1 MKCAGCVA
9 VVEKRLLDCEGV
21 RAVSVNLL
29 TEKAT
34 VIYETEICQNES
46 DALQDAS
53 RRTEF
58 AAGLVK
64 AIAAAGFS
72 AQLLTAKSR
81 ALPRL
86 QEIDRDIQTDQ
97 SLPFGL
103 KTPLGFLRNFQLK
116 LAQWDIVPPIA
127 LIVLALVGHLGPM
140 GILDLPILSNM
151 YAHCAIASVAL
162 LTLGQA
168 IWWDGAKG
176 LWYRVPN
183 MNSLVSLGTISA
195 YTASVVA
202 LVKPELG
209 WHCFFEEPV
218 MMLGFV
224 LLGQSLLTR
233 AKGRASEA
241 IRTLMNLQPETARLV
256 VGNLQIATA
265 VEDLQVGDRIL
276 VLPGEK
282 IPVDGVAIAGVSS
295 VDESMLTG
303 ESLPVAKQVGA
314 RVTGATL
321 NLTGA
326 ITVEVM
332 QTGEQTT
339 FARIVALVEAA
350 QASKAP
356 IQALAD
362 QVAGYFSYG
371 VMAIAV
377 LTFIFWWGIWQSD
390 LIFSLKLAIAVLVVA
405 CPCALG
411 LATPT
416 AIMVGT
422 GMGAERGILIKGGAS
437 LEKVHRLTAVMFDKT
452 GTLTAG
458 KPEVTDAIADENFG
472 VWNGTEHRGGTPPQ
486 TEDRQLLQFAA
497 SAEAGANH
505 ILGTAI
511 VEKAQN
517 LGLERLPMQTSE
529 SVTGSGVRAVVDENN
544 SQALPKVV
552 YVGNQDWLI
561 ENHVSLPQ
569 RAMELGDRLAKE
581 GKTPVFVAVQT
592 SASNDETM
600 FAGTIAIRD
609 QIKPEAAAVVKSL
622 EEMGLQV
629 WMLTGDRKETAHAI
643 ALQLGIAPERVI
655 AAVKPDGKAAVI
667 QQLQTQGQRIAMVG
681 DGVNDAPALA
691 NATVGIA
698 LSSGTDV
705 AMETADIVLMRQVF
719 MPSGAMGEGADCA
732 QGIQDVVTAIRLSRA
747 TFSKIRQNLFWAFAY
762 NTLSIPIAAGVLYP
776 SLGISLN
783 PTIAGL
789 AMAFSSVSV
798 VVSSLS
804 LRWFR

>member
-9 VVEKRLLDCEGV
+9 VVEKRLLECEGV
-21 RAVSVNLL
+21 RAASVNLL
-29 TEKAT
+29 TEVAT
-34 VIYETEICQNES
+34 VVYSDEFGKTETDS
-46 DALQDAS
+46 PSGDAF
-53 RRTEF
+53 RRTEL
-58 AAGLVK
+58 GQQLVK
-64 AIAAAGFS
+64 AIASAGFS
-72 AQLLTAKSR
+72 AQLQATRTR
-81 ALPRL
+81 AIAAHSESSVQKEGDLKFL
-86 QEIDRDIQTDQ
+86 GI
-97 SLPFGL
+97 SL
-103 KTPLGFLRNFQLK
+103 KIRQV
-116 LAQWDIVPPIA
+116 LARWDIAPPIA

-151 YAHCAIASVAL
+151 YAHWAIASIAL
-162 LTLGQA
+162 LTLGQE
-168 IWWDGAKG
+168 IWWDGAKC
-176 LWYRVPN
+176 LWYRSPN

-202 LVKPELG
+202 LFKPELG

-241 IRTLMNLQPETARLV
+241 IRTLMNLQPPTANLL
-256 VGNLQIATA
+256 VGNVQLPTA
-265 VEDLQVGDRIL
+265 VEDLQVGDRIV

-282 IPVDGVAIAGVSS
+282 IPVDGAVIAGVSS

-303 ESLPVAKQVGA
+303 ESLPVAKQVGT

-332 QTGEQTT
+332 QTGAQTT
-339 FARIVALVEAA
+339 IARIVALVEAA

-356 IQALAD
+356 IQEFAD
-362 QVAGYFSYG
+362 RVAGYFAYG
-371 VMAIAV
+371 VMAIAT
-377 LTFIFWWGIWQSD
+377 LTFLFWWGLCQSD
-390 LIFSLKLAIAVLVVA
+390 VLFSLKLAIAVLVVA

-452 GTLTAG
+452 GTLTTG
-458 KPEVTDAIADENFG
+458 KPEVTDAIADLDFPFWQAGENLD
-472 VWNGTEHRGGTPPQ
+472 T
-486 TEDRQLLQFAA
+486 QLLQLAA

-511 VEKAQN
+511 LAKAQN
-517 LGLERLPMQTSE
+517 LGLNLLPAQTSE
-529 SVTGSGVRAVVDENN
+529 SVTGSGVKAVFPSNPDSSRNP
-544 SQALPKVV
+544 QTIC
-552 YVGNQDWLI
+552 VGNRDWLV
-561 ENHVSLPQ
+561 ENDVVLPQ
-569 RAMELGDRLAKE
+569 SAIELGDRLAQT
-581 GKTPVFVAVQT
+581 GKTPVFVAIQMDLPN
-592 SASNDETM
+592 AQIL
-600 FAGTIAIRD
+600 FAGTIAIQDR
-609 QIKPEAAAVVKSL
+609 IKPEAPSVVKALRDLGL
-622 EEMGLQV
+622 EV
-629 WMLTGDRKETAHAI
+629 WMLTGDRTETARAI
-643 ALQLGIAPERVI
+643 AAQIGIDPAQVI
-655 AAVKPDGKAAVI
+655 AEVKPDGKAAVI
-667 QQLQTQGQRIAMVG
+667 QKLQQQGQRIAMVG

-705 AMETADIVLMRQVF
+705 AMETADIVLMRQ
-719 MPSGAMGEGADCA
+719 GEHQDRA
-732 QGIQDVVTAIRLSRA
+732 QGIQDVVAAIQLSRA

-783 PTIAGL
+783 PMIAGL

-804 LRWFR
+804 LRWFRWN

>member
-1 MKCAGCVA
+1 MTVTQTISAPNSVTLSVQGMKCAGCVA
-9 VVEKRLLDCEGV
+9 VVEKRLSDCEGV
-21 RAVSVNLL
+21 RAASVNLL
-29 TEKAT
+29 TERAT
-34 VIYETEICQNES
+34 VVYESEI
-46 DALQDAS
+46 D
-53 RRTEF
+53 RTELVEH
-58 AAGLVK
+58 LVK
-64 AIAAAGFS
+64 AIASAGFA
-72 AQLLTAKSR
+72 AQPQAAKPTPQQASLAASVEASQSRVSNILL
-81 ALPRL
+81 
-86 QEIDRDIQTDQ
+86 
-97 SLPFGL
+97 
-103 KTPLGFLRNFQLK
+103 NFQRN
-116 LAQWDIVPPIA
+116 LAKWDMVPPIA
-127 LIVLALVGHLGPM
+127 LIGLALVGHLGPM
-140 GILDLPILSNM
+140 GILHLPILSNM
-151 YAHCAIASVAL
+151 YAHWAIATLAL
-162 LTLGQA
+162 LTLGRE
-168 IWWDGAKG
+168 IWWDGAKC
-176 LWYRVPN
+176 LWYRSPN

-195 YTASVVA
+195 YIASVVA
-202 LVKPELG
+202 LFKPELG

-233 AKGRASEA
+233 AKGRASDA
-241 IRTLMNLQPETARLV
+241 IRTLMNLQPPTARLL
-256 VGNLQIATA
+256 VGNVQLPTA
-265 VEDLQVGDRIL
+265 VEDLQVGDRIV

-282 IPVDGVAIAGVSS
+282 VPVDGVVIAGVSS

-303 ESLPVAKQVGA
+303 ESLPVAKQVGT

-332 QTGEQTT
+332 QTGEKTT

-356 IQALAD
+356 IQQLAD
-362 QVAGYFSYG
+362 KVAGYFAYG
-371 VMAIAV
+371 VMAIAT
-377 LTFIFWWGIWQSD
+377 LTFLFWWGIWHSD

-437 LEKVHRLTAVMFDKT
+437 LEKVHSLTAVVFDKT
-452 GTLTAG
+452 GTLTTG
-458 KPEVTDAIADENFG
+458 KPEVTDAIADLEFPFQELAIG
-472 VWNGTEHRGGTPPQ
+472 WTGAFADETA
-486 TEDRQLLQFAA
+486 DRQLLQLAA

-511 VEKAQN
+511 LAKAQS
-517 LGLERLPMQTSE
+517 LGLNTLPAQTSE
-529 SVTGSGVRAVVDENN
+529 SFTGSGVKAILKQDRAEQN
-544 SQALPKVV
+544 SDGQTI
-552 YVGNQDWLI
+552 YVGNQTWLTEHNVKI
-561 ENHVSLPQ
+561 PQ
-569 RAMELGDRLAKE
+569 MALELGDRFAQA
-581 GKTPVFVAVQT
+581 GKTPVFVAVQ
-592 SASNDETM
+592 AGSNSPIA
-600 FAGTIAIRD
+600 FAGMIAIQDR
-609 QIKPEAAAVVKSL
+609 IKPEAPEVVKTL
-622 EEMGLQV
+622 QNMGLQV
-629 WMLTGDRKETAHAI
+629 WMLTGDRRETAQAI
-643 ALQLGIAPERVI
+643 AAQLGIDPSQAI
-655 AAVKPDGKAAVI
+655 AEVKPDGKAAVI
-667 QQLQTQGQRIAMVG
+667 QQLQQQGQRIAMVG

-705 AMETADIVLMRQVF
+705 AMETADIVLMRQ
-719 MPSGAMGEGADCA
+719 GTNQDRH
-732 QGIQDVVTAIRLSRA
+732 QGIQDVVVAIQLSRA

-783 PTIAGL
+783 PMIAGL